1 MLDYSHNALLVA
13 ASLAVAMMAG
23 FTGLYLTHGASK
35 LDDQKRKL
43 VVALAAI
50 ILGGGIWSMHFVAM
64 LGLQLP
70 ILFYYDAL
78 ITLISALVA
87 ILMVGLALL
96 ILHFRPRTMGTIVG
110 AGVIVGL
117 GIVVMHYVGMAGME
131 LCRPVYNALDVAI
144 ATLASVIL
152 SVLAIWVAYD
162 NRTQRNILLGTACF
176 GLAVFTMHFV
186 ATGLTDFVASD
197 SPGGAGPVLSNQVLA
212 MGVTVSVFLIC
223 GAFLLTGITFI
234 EPDTTDASPGT
245 PEPAPEPEPAMLRA
259 GVPFEREGQ
268 TFFAEPSSIAAIRA
282 EGHYT
287 VLYMNAEKLF
297 CPWSITEAESRLA
310 PDGFLRAHRS
320 YLVNPKHVSRF
331 ERHKDNG
338 TCYFDGVDALPKVP
352 VSRSRLSDIRD
363 ALGL

>member
-1 MLDYSHNALLVA
+1 MLDYSHNAWLVA
-13 ASLAVAMMAG
+13 ASLAVALMAG

-35 LDDQKRKL
+35 LDNQRRKF
-43 VVALAAI
+43 VVALAAV

-78 ITLISALVA
+78 VTLISALVA

-96 ILHFRPRTMGTIVG
+96 LLHFRPRTPPTIVG

-117 GIVVMHYVGMAGME
+117 GIVVMHYVGMAGMQ
-131 LCRPVYNALDVAI
+131 LCRPVHSLFDIILSTV
-144 ATLASVIL
+144 ASVVL

-162 NRTQRNILLGTACF
+162 SRTHRNILLGTACF
-176 GLAVFTMHFV
+176 GIAVFSMHFI
-186 ATGLTDFVASD
+186 ATGLTDFVATETA
-197 SPGGAGPVLSNQVLA
+197 GAAGPALDNQILA
-212 MGVTVSVFLIC
+212 MGVTVAVFLIC

-234 EPDTTDASPGT
+234 EPKQESAADPAPPPQ
-245 PEPAPEPEPAMLRA
+245 PEPTLRA

-268 TFFAEPSSIAAIRA
+268 TLFAEPAQIAAIRA

-287 VLYMNAEKLF
+287 ILYIASEKLF
-297 CPWSITEAESRLA
+297 CPWSITEAEARLQ

-320 YLVNPKHVSRF
+320 YLVNPKHVSSF

-338 TCYFDGVDALPKVP
+338 TCYFDSVEALSKVP